1 MRFTNNADLSLPFF
15 GPRRSLNVVFR
26 WPRGPPKIPNGLGL
40 VRPRLVGSG
49 IVLLG
54 MFPAPGT
61 CEVCEQCRFVASG
74 YHGSEGGELTKY
86 HNLYLSKM
94 IIFNIEG
101 RYLLINI
108 LIDYQYL
115 LLNQIKFNLHSS
127 LLKKIEFESY
137 SLGIFA

>member
-1 MRFTNNADLSLPFF
+1 
-15 GPRRSLNVVFR
+15 
-26 WPRGPPKIPNGLGL
+26 
-40 VRPRLVGSG
+40 
-49 IVLLG
+49 
-54 MFPAPGT
+54 
-61 CEVCEQCRFVASG
+61 
-74 YHGSEGGELTKY
+74 
-86 HNLYLSKM
+86 M